1 MFGKQL
7 FLRPASRPEPIAKR
21 MKAEQLDEEM
31 PPKFIG
37 PEPPEAEEE
46 EEAPPPPPP
55 PSQPPDNKKKPPI
68 QQAED
73 SQLDLGVQLK
83 QESKEEPELEGPE
96 VKEELMQVKKEM
108 MEVKKELEE
117 ENEPG
122 CQLKEEPQLERSHKS
137 ANKQFAPSTKQ
148 LENEIRE
155 REKVLEKMEAEEKK
169 SSETPSAAQPE
180 LSQEEKPE
188 EQAQSSASTEMSE
201 EEKKQAAS
209 DMNRLKSLEL
219 LKAAEKKE
227 AKKPEKGEELQQKM
241 RAENDAAQLAA
252 RTRQEERQAEE
263 ERTRQEQASRED
275 PVMNLG

>member
-1 MFGKQL
+1 MNACLSVSIYLYCVVFGKQL
-7 FLRPASRPEPIAKR
+7 FLRPAGRSEPIAKR

-31 PPKFIG
+31 PQKFIG
-37 PEPPEAEEE
+37 PEHPEAEEA

-55 PSQPPDNKKKPPI
+55 QPPDKKKPPI

-83 QESKEEPELEGPE
+83 QEIKEEPELEGPE
-96 VKEELMQVKKEM
+96 VKEELM
-108 MEVKKELEE
+108 EVKKELKDDKK
-117 ENEPG
+117 EPG

-137 ANKQFAPSTKQ
+137 AHKQFAPSTKQ

-155 REKVLEKMEAEEKK
+155 WEKVLEKTEAEEKK

-188 EQAQSSASTEMSE
+188 EQAQSSASTKMSE
-201 EEKKQAAS
+201 EEKKKAAS

-227 AKKPEKGEELQQKM
+227 AKKPEKGEEIQQKM
-241 RAENDAAQLAA
+241 RAENDAAELAA
-252 RTRQEERQAEE
+252 K
-263 ERTRQEQASRED
+263 
-275 PVMNLG
+275 